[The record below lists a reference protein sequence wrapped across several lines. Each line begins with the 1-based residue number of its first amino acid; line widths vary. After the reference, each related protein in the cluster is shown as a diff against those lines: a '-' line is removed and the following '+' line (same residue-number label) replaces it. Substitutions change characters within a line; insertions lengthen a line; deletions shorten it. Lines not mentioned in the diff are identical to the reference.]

1 MYVKL
6 FASILD
12 SSIWSEDYPTRL
24 VWITLLAM
32 ADAEGLVKASVS
44 GVARRA
50 AVKRLEAD
58 KAVAILLSPDKDR
71 PDQPHD
77 GRRLELID
85 GGWRVL
91 NYEKYREI
99 RTQQQ
104 MRDAM
109 RQKKHRDASRASR
122 LASRSSRDRSQQ
134 AEAVSEAVSEAG
146 TAEEGLPIV
155 GKEIGEPAKSNDAL
169 RGYLRASRNPSATAA
184 VTRSFG
190 PGGTD
195 GRYSW
200 GQIDRALTEM
210 AAASVPFTSRAL
222 AGFLRKIQESPNGRE
237 EPSET
242 FARMAREARQG

>member
-1 MYVKL
+1 LYVKL

-32 ADAEGLVKASVS
+32 ADAEGIVKASVS

-50 AVKRLEAD
+50 AVTRAEAEA
-58 KAVAILLSPDKDR
+58 AVQTLLSPDKDR

-77 GRRLELID
+77 GRRLELVD

-104 MRDAM
+104 LRDAM
-109 RQKKHRDASRASR
+109 RQRKHRE
-122 LASRSSRDRSQQ
+122 ASRSSRDTSQQ
-134 AEAVSEAVSEAG
+134 AEAVSEAYSEALK
-146 TAEEGLPIV
+146 AEEEQRLGV
-155 GKEIGEPAKSNDAL
+155 GYQEIGDPAKGNGSL
-169 RGYLRASRNPSATAA
+169 RGYLRASRSAAATAA
-184 VTRSFG
+184 VVRSFG

-200 GQIDRALTEM
+200 TQIDRALTEM

-237 EPSET
+237 EPSQV